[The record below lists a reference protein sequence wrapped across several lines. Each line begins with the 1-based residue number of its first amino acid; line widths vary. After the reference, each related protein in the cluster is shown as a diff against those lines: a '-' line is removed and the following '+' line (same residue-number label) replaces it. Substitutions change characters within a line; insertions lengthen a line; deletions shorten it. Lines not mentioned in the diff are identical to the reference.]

1 VIVGDGTIVSPTKRK
16 RGGYHWKIS
25 ITGELDHLK
34 LFKNIVISLFNYAPR
49 MYKDQ
54 RKKNTHS
61 LLINPKVIYR
71 YLTNVLGLRI
81 GAKKTEFSV
90 PHIVNPEFFKY
101 FLAGLFD
108 TDGCVTARA
117 VKINQQSKKFLSQV
131 KMLTHHLFAI
141 EFKGP
146 YLHRKTMWK
155 KHWEIRIGTV
165 KERKRFFQEI
175 PIRIKTSNLERV
187 VASR

>member
-1 VIVGDGTIVSPTKRK
+1 MGDGTIVSPTKRK

-54 RKKNTHS
+54 RKKNTYS
-61 LLINPKVIYR
+61 LLINSKVIYR
-71 YLTNVLGLRI
+71 YLTNVLGLHI
-81 GAKKTEFSV
+81 SAKKTEFDV
-90 PHIVNPEFFKY
+90 PQIVGPEFFKH

-117 VKINQQSKKFLSQV
+117 VKINQQSKRFLSQV
-131 KMLTHHLFAI
+131 KMLTHQLFAI

-146 YLHRKTMWK
+146 YLNRKTMWK
-155 KHWEIRIGTV
+155 KHWEIRLGTV
-165 KERKRFFQEI
+165 KERRRFFQEI
-175 PIRIKTSNLERV
+175 PIRIKTSNLER
-187 VASR
+187 ATTSR